1 MVRPLP
7 GVFTSIQD
15 LSTLPQGSSGLL
27 AVGIVLQANK
37 GSLEKVELQTSSTDL
52 LTNHTYTGSVS
63 SDDDKSFFTAL
74 NILQQTNMLYTSRA
88 YSRVDPPLYGGLIV
102 KKEDSLGNISSI
114 TASSI
119 NAQATVNV
127 EGDITSLIQSGDIIR
142 TNGVP
147 NQLISGSVYIIPT
160 RFTVVSTS
168 FDNNITT
175 VIVSESVTVGYT
187 YVSGT
192 KATVVKTR
200 QPIPFNQQLLG
211 AIVAVD
217 KPNKIFSLDGDL
229 SNFFP
234 EGDKILISGSTGNNN
249 TYKVVS
255 ANYVNSQSIT
265 NVTVAETIPSA
276 IADGNIFRDSIVDP
290 NNYEFQPEDLFIVT
304 GKDQGSYNA
313 NIKVNIIS
321 STESPDSLTESDVM
335 QLIIYDAL
343 KNEQLE
349 LPFMCNRKIGSKAT
363 DGTSLYLEDVLVN
376 SAYVQAINNPNVDT
390 NILPCNSLSH
400 IRMSGGYDGG
410 ALTDAD
416 LVAALSLF
424 EDKVIPIDII
434 ANGSIETPVY
444 QAALVNL
451 AETRQDIIAFLNSR
465 LVDEK
470 LATNSARAS
479 AVVNYKKGGVTSVNS
494 TSFYAAMYAPHVTI
508 ADTFNSRQVVV
519 GADAMI
525 IPGWLKV
532 INSQGYPFAF
542 AGYQYGKVNNMT
554 TAWKIGDSS
563 GEASVLNDAS
573 VNFIAFDAI
582 QNAYI
587 TWTQNTLQIAN
598 SSLRNL
604 GAVFNVLDIKK
615 SLSVYLKQ
623 YLQLPITTSLRRTI
637 KDNVDNYMDGVK
649 ANGRVGNFNFK
660 DISSSTDISN
670 NTLRF
675 VLTISP
681 TNYAQQIYLVVR
693 IVNQTFDFQILQN
706 L

>member
-27 AVGIVLQANK
+27 TVGIVLQANK

-63 SDDDKSFFTAL
+63 PDDDKSFFTAL

-88 YSRVDPPLYGGLIV
+88 YSKVDPPLYGGLIV
-102 KKEDSLGNISSI
+102 KKENLLGNISSI
-114 TASSI
+114 TASTI
-119 NAQATVNV
+119 NTQATVNI
-127 EGDITSLIQSGDIIR
+127 EGDITSLIQGGDIIR
-142 TNGVP
+142 TSEVP
-147 NQLISGSVYIIPT
+147 NQLIGSSVYIVPT

-168 FDNNITT
+168 FTNNITT
-175 VIVSESVTVGYT
+175 IVVSEAVTVGYSYT
-187 YVSGT
+187 SGT
-192 KATVVKTR
+192 RATVLKTR

-211 AIVAVD
+211 AIIDVN
-217 KPNKIFSLDGDL
+217 KPSKTFSLAGDL

-249 TYKVVS
+249 NYKVVS
-255 ANYVNSQSIT
+255 ANYVNSQDIT
-265 NVTVAETIPSA
+265 NVTVSETVPSA
-276 IADGNIFRDSIVDP
+276 IADGSIFRDSIVDP
-290 NNYEFQPEDLFIVT
+290 NNYEFQPEDLFIIT

-313 NIKVNIIS
+313 NIKVNVIS
-321 STESPDSLTESDVM
+321 STESPDSLTEPDVM
-335 QLIIYDAL
+335 QLTIYDAL

-349 LPFMCNRKIGSKAT
+349 LPFMCSRKIGSKAT
-363 DGTSLYLEDVLVN
+363 DGTSLYLEDVLLN
-376 SAYVQAINNPNVDT
+376 SAYIQAINNLDVDV
-390 NILPCNSLSH
+390 NILPCSSLGH

-410 ALTDAD
+410 ALVDSD
-416 LVAALSLF
+416 LVSALNLF

-434 ANGSIETPVY
+434 ANGSIETSVY
-444 QAALVNL
+444 QAALINL

-465 LVDEK
+465 LADEK

-479 AVVNYKKGGVTSVNS
+479 AISNYKKGILSS
-494 TSFYAAMYAPHVTI
+494 SSFYAAMYTPHVTI

-542 AGYQYGKVNNMT
+542 AGYQYGRVNNMT

-563 GEASVLNDAS
+563 GEATVLNDTS

-582 QNAYI
+582 QNAYVA
-587 TWTQNTLQIAN
+587 WTQNTLQIAN

-615 SLSVYLKQ
+615 YLSIYLKQ
-623 YLQLPITTSLRRTI
+623 YLQLPITNSLRRTI
-637 KDNVDNYMDGVK
+637 KDNVDNYMDGIK
-649 ANGRVGNFNFK
+649 ANGRVGAFNFK